1 MDSFDEMMKVSGN
14 NPMLTSKL
22 HVLLNI
28 LAPCKLDNFLK
39 NRTIKLLEDK
49 LLPDFYHGFFW
60 SDENVHLNYFPT
72 HNGVTVLVYTMILL
86 GI

>member
-1 MDSFDEMMKVSGN
+1 MYK
-14 NPMLTSKL
+14 LASKS
-22 HVLLNI
+22 VL
-28 LAPCKLDNFLK
+28 CKLETFLK

-60 SDENVHLNYFPT
+60 SEENVHLNYFPT

>member
-1 MDSFDEMMKVSGN
+1 MF
-14 NPMLTSKL
+14 L
-22 HVLLNI
+22 LLNGI
-28 LAPCKLDNFLK
+28 GCCSLSVYYCKIFKLDNFLK
-39 NRTIKLLEDK
+39 SRMIKLLEDK

-60 SDENVHLNYFPT
+60 SEENVHLNYFPT